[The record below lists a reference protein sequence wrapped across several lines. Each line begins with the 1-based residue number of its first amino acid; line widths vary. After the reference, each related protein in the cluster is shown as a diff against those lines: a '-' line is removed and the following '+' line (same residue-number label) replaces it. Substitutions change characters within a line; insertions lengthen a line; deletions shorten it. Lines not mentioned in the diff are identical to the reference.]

1 MIEII
6 IILALAGS
14 IIAGL
19 WDLRTTE
26 VPDPLPIGM
35 VVAGIAFWMASWLL
49 GGDLN
54 SLLLSLGV
62 GTALLAIGLL
72 LYKKGQWGGADAWIL
87 AAIGYM
93 VPVCRGEL
101 FIVPYLFNFMLVSIA
116 YTVVY
121 SLVIGLLH
129 ASVFRHVAKDFAQN
143 IRILA
148 GAPVIVL
155 VVLLVASAQV
165 PQIIGLAPTIVPP
178 IILLVLFWRYAVV
191 IERRVFKK
199 KIPTGRLSVGDVLEN
214 GNWVGLTER
223 QVRKLKR
230 EKRYVV
236 IKDGMRFVPVFA
248 IALVLTLLF
257 GNLFFVIF

>member
-6 IILALAGS
+6 IILAVAGS

-19 WDLRTTE
+19 WDLKTTE

-35 VVAGIAFWMASWLL
+35 VAAGVLFWVANWLL
-49 GGDLN
+49 TGDSY
-54 SLLLSLGV
+54 SLMISLGV
-62 GTALLAIGLL
+62 GTALLAAGLL
-72 LYKKGQWGGADAWIL
+72 MYRKGQWGGADAWIL

-93 VPVCRGEL
+93 IPVYRGEL

-121 SLVIGLLH
+121 SLVIVLLH

-148 GAPVIVL
+148 GAPLIVL

-165 PQIIGLAPTIVPP
+165 
-178 IILLVLFWRYAVV
+178 
-191 IERRVFKK
+191 
-199 KIPTGRLSVGDVLEN
+199 
-214 GNWVGLTER
+214 
-223 QVRKLKR
+223 
-230 EKRYVV
+230 
-236 IKDGMRFVPVFA
+236 
-248 IALVLTLLF
+248 
-257 GNLFFVIF
+257 